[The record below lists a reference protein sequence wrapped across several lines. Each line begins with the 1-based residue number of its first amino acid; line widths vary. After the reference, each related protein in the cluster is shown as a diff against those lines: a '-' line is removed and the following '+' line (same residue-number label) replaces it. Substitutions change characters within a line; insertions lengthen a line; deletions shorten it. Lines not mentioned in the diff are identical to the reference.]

1 MNLFKVTSLG
11 YFIIAREKELTLF
24 MSLSLSDMGKSGQS
38 HLGCCGGQRSRDW
51 DQVKGCC
58 VYS

>member
-11 YFIIAREKELTLF
+11 YFIIARENELTLF

-38 HLGCCGGQRSRDW
+38 HLDCCGG
-51 DQVKGCC
+51 
-58 VYS
+58 